1 MAKKPTDLTT
11 GKNTEIEEEDGGS
24 GEIDINESTYSKLE
38 REHGFDFSEMS
49 MSEIREVIHQYSQE
63 GKLNKGAK
71 VYNLKG
77 ELISHKA
84 KNTQT
89 KSGGRSY
96 QVKESSREPMT
107 REAFEKEKADRDYKE
122 SSEKQDKPA
131 PGEPFNPTPKG
142 PAA

>member
-1 MAKKPTDLTT
+1 MAKKPTDLTI

-38 REHGFDFSEMS
+38 REHGFDFSQMS
-49 MSEIREVIHQYSQE
+49 KSEIQAIIQEYSKNE
-63 GKLNKGAK
+63 GNKGAK

-84 KNTQT
+84 KQTQT
-89 KSGGRSY
+89 KSSGRSY
-96 QVKESSREPMT
+96 QVKESHDEPMT
-107 REAFEKEKADRDYKE
+107 REAFEKEKAERDYKE

-131 PGEPFNPTPKG
+131 PGKPFNPTPKG

>member
-11 GKNTEIEEEDGGS
+11 GKNTEIEEGEGS
-24 GEIDINESTYSKLE
+24 GEIDITESTYAKFE
-38 REHGFDFSEMS
+38 REHGFDFSRMS
-49 MSEIREVIHQYSQE
+49 KNEIQAIIQEYSQE

-84 KNTQT
+84 KKTQST
-89 KSGGRSY
+89 Y
-96 QVKESSREPMT
+96 QVKESHDEPVT
-107 REAFEKEKADRDYKE
+107 REAFEKEKAERDYVD

-131 PGEPFNPTPKG
+131 PGKPFNPAPKAPG
-142 PAA
+142 T